1 MKNLNNT
8 LQSVI
13 KSYNN
18 QESIN
23 FVDLQFIDNEFQG
36 MEIVNE
42 FISNYDKREV
52 LNFLLVQK
60 LDLLIN
66 KK

>member
-8 LQSVI
+8 LQSII

-23 FVDLQFIDNEFQG
+23 FVDLQFIDTKFEG
-36 MEIVNE
+36 TEIAKE
-42 FISNYDKREV
+42 FINNYNERES

-60 LDLLIN
+60 LDLLI
-66 KK
+66 